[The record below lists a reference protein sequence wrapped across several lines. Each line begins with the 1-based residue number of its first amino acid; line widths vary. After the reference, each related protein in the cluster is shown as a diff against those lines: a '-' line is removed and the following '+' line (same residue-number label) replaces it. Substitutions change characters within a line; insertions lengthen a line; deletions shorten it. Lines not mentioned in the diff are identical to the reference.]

1 MQEISLNILDM
12 AQNSVA
18 AGATRVE
25 IDVEED
31 PAADT
36 LLVRIRDNGRG
47 MDKQTLA
54 RVTDPFYT
62 TRTTRKVGLGVPLF
76 KMAAEMAGGSFTITS
91 EPGKGTEATA
101 TFGLSNID
109 RMPLG
114 DMASTVLALIAGS
127 PGIDFVYRRRRADR
141 GFTLDTGEVKKIMG
155 NLRADAPEVLLFL
168 REFLTENEGELTGP
182 PPPPAPVKH
191 TPENPK

>member
-18 AGATRVE
+18 AGATLVE
-25 IDVEED
+25 IDVEEN

-47 MDKQTLA
+47 MDKAQLA

-91 EPGKGTEATA
+91 KPGRGTEAVA

-114 DMASTVLALIAGS
+114 DMASTILALIAGS
-127 PGIDFVYRRRRADR
+127 PDIDFVYRRRRGMAN
-141 GFTLDTGEVKKIMG
+141 FTLDTREVRKIMAG
-155 NLRADAPEVLLFL
+155 LPANAPEVTAFL
-168 REFLTENEGELTGP
+168 REFLIENEKELSNTP
-182 PPPPAPVKH
+182 PGTARTQRHP
-191 TPENPK
+191 N